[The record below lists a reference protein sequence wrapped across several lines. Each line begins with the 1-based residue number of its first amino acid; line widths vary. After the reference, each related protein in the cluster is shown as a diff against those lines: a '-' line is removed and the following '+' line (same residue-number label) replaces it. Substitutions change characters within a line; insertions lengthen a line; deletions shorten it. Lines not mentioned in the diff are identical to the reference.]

1 MIKISYVAMVIFIS
15 IIWLVIRA
23 VVWLKNK
30 KITWFRELQLLL
42 VYICI
47 VVVVRFTF
55 CPFGLVNGQIQP
67 LIFDVAKMW
76 PPRFNLI
83 PFIYMVDYDIVGE
96 MILNFVGNTT
106 MFVPVGIIWPIVY
119 NELDTHK
126 KVIAAGVGFSLCIEL
141 LQLPFFDRVTDID
154 DLIMN
159 SAGYIAGYGLY
170 LLVSKKG
177 KKNAVSC
184 KRRKITYW
192 RGKL

>member
-1 MIKISYVAMVIFIS
+1 MIRISYAAMVIFIS

-30 KITWFRELQLLL
+30 KINWLRELQLLL

-67 LIFDVAKMW
+67 LVFDVAKMW

-96 MILNFVGNTT
+96 MILNFVGNTA
-106 MFVPVGIIWPIVY
+106 MFIPVGIIWPIVY

-177 KKNAVSC
+177 KKNAV
-184 KRRKITYW
+184 
-192 RGKL
+192 

>member
-1 MIKISYVAMVIFIS
+1 MIRISYAAMVIFIS

-23 VVWLKNK
+23 VVWSKNK

-67 LIFDVAKMW
+67 LVFDVTKIW

-96 MILNFVGNTT
+96 MILNFVGNTA
-106 MFVPVGIIWPIVY
+106 MFIPVGII
-119 NELDTHK
+119 
-126 KVIAAGVGFSLCIEL
+126 
-141 LQLPFFDRVTDID
+141 
-154 DLIMN
+154 
-159 SAGYIAGYGLY
+159 
-170 LLVSKKG
+170 
-177 KKNAVSC
+177 
-184 KRRKITYW
+184 
-192 RGKL
+192 